1 MQTGFGAS
9 LVKARL
15 VLTLASLIVSYQT
28 CVILY
33 AVAYRAKNCWAL
45 ASPFHGTLQIG
56 KRNVIILEFLSGVG
70 VKEAKTC
77 GGFRLQTPPPLPATS
92 LPLCL
97 MLWILTYSLH
107 CYTMLSPSQLMV
119 IGWRVALSLFNSL
132 FIPSFFVLFLYDHYS
147 LR

>member
-70 VKEAKTC
+70 VGWGLRKPRPVGAFGSKHH
-77 GGFRLQTPPPLPATS
+77 L
-92 LPLCL
+92 
-97 MLWILTYSLH
+97 
-107 CYTMLSPSQLMV
+107 PSQLRHCLYV
-119 IGWRVALSLFNSL
+119 SCCEYLHIPYTVTPCCLPHSLW
-132 FIPSFFVLFLYDHYS
+132 
-147 LR
+147 